1 MTHDYTASDTLFL
14 DWRDIHRDS
23 LALADRLESLGPFRG
38 IVAVARGGLVPA
50 AIVARRLRLRLVDTV
65 CVASYEHRRQGGV
78 EVLKPLQGDGDG
90 WLVVDDLADSGL
102 TARTVRTMLPK
113 ARYAVVYA
121 KPLGRPDVDV
131 WQVAVDQGVWLEF
144 PWDSDTG

>member
-1 MTHDYTASDTLFL
+1 MTHDYTASETLCL

-23 LALADRLESLGPFRG
+23 LALADRLEALGPFRG

-78 EVLKPLQGDGDG
+78 EVLKPLQGDGEG
-90 WLVVDDLADSGL
+90 WLVVDDLVDSGQ

-121 KPLGRPDVDV
+121 KPLGRPDVDL

-144 PWDSDTG
+144 PWDSEAG